1 MTSAW
6 QHCSLLRMKRAV
18 LVTLLITAFMPIE
31 AAHAASISVAWDPSP
46 APEVIGYR
54 VYVGTQPGIYTRAYD
69 VGDRTS
75 FTYEDEE
82 SRYYFAIAAYAYGP
96 RVGPLSEEVSGYAAT
111 FNKLVSPF
119 VAPRV
124 VGYTSGLVSSLAA
137 LPDGRVLSIEDGR
150 RVRVVADNT
159 ILPDPAFTLNDP
171 LLRLD
176 QIVIDPDFATTRI
189 VYVSQTETLRD
200 GRRELRIARYREVQ
214 NQLGEPAVIIAGLAL
229 PSSGNAVFTVD
240 ARGHIYVALPST
252 STSSGR
258 GVDAYQGLVLRFTTD
273 GTVPSGSRAHSPI
286 LARGYEVPTAL
297 EWNPTRDELLLAGHD
312 AGAPHSLARLGL
324 QGSETAEWPRLPI
337 RLREASGQLPSSGAS
352 GGIALMALRPGGTAE
367 AADLLLLRPGTR
379 LDGAMIE
386 GPSVRPLWS
395 HTLERYGEARALDV
409 GRDDALYVAFD
420 TGTGSGTRQSVVV
433 RFAVP

>member
-1 MTSAW
+1 M
-6 QHCSLLRMKRAV
+6 
-18 LVTLLITAFMPIE
+18 LVTLLMTAFMPIE
-31 AAHAASISVAWDPSP
+31 TAHAASISVAWDPSP
-46 APEVIGYR
+46 DPEVIGYR
-54 VYVGTQPGIYTRAYD
+54 VYVGTQPGLYTRAYD

-82 SRYYFAIAAYAYGP
+82 SRYYFAIAAYADGP
-96 RVGPLSEEVSGYAAT
+96 RVGPVSVEVSGYAAT
-111 FNKLVSPF
+111 FNTLASPF

-159 ILPDPAFTLNDP
+159 ILPDPAFTLDDP

-214 NQLGEPAVIIAGLAL
+214 NQLGEPAVVIAGLAL

-273 GTVPSGSRAHSPI
+273 GTVPRGSRANSPI

-324 QGSETAEWPRLPI
+324 QGSETAEWPRIPR
-337 RLREASGQLPSSGAS
+337 RLDYAPFQSA
-352 GGIALMALRPGGTAE
+352 AGTAE
-367 AADLLLLRPGTR
+367 TRPIVGLGHHQPTDMWTTLFILHPESR
-379 LDGAMIE
+379 VDRVAIDTDDSIRSLGRSHIE
-386 GPSVRPLWS
+386 RD
-395 HTLERYGEARALDV
+395 REATALAV
-409 GRDDALYVAFD
+409 GRRNELYVALRTPAGR
-420 TGTGSGTRQSVVV
+420 TGPGSAIIRFELDAFGALQGTRA
-433 RFAVP
+433 R